1 MGLLKNMTE
10 LAAALGIT
18 TTFIKRMKYAGF
30 EMPGGVSTEAWAL
43 RWLKEHPGFRQKD
56 FLRPPSRRQVLR
68 PNGEHLA
75 ATDVD
80 KWRE

>member
-1 MGLLKNMTE
+1 MTE

-30 EMPGGVSTEAWAL
+30 EMPGGVATEAWAL
-43 RWLKEHPGFRQKD
+43 RWLKEHPGFRQKN
-56 FLRPPSRRQVLR
+56 FLRPPKRQVPHL
-68 PNGEHLA
+68 NGEHLEGKDA
-75 ATDVD
+75 D